1 MAQSSALRQ
10 AADPAPTHITINS
23 NNVPNP
29 KNADVPSGG
38 SVQFN
43 AANACWLYFAPT
55 GVFGD
60 ANGRLELSQGNNG
73 PFYPGQS
80 NVTVSYCVTAPN
92 TTCTPL
98 AADLAA
104 TNVASIEGSKLPAGG
119 GNTIHVG

>member
-60 ANGRLELSQGNNG
+60 SNGRLELSQGNTKDWLTIEEAG
-73 PFYPGQS
+73 TGQRWPGGDS
-80 NVTVSYCVTAPN
+80 GR
-92 TTCTPL
+92 
-98 AADLAA
+98 AD
-104 TNVASIEGSKLPAGG
+104 GG
-119 GNTIHVG
+119 DGYRRR